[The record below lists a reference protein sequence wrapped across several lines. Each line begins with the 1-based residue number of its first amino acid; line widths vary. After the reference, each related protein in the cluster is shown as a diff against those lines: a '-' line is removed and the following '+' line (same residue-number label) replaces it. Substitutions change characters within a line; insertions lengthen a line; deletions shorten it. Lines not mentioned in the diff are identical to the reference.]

1 MASLVNAN
9 RAYVNKSSKK
19 IPIYD
24 PEKGDSKII
33 GHIYPNEMYATYP
46 LSNISNT
53 IIGVCFRNSSGK
65 FQRGHIFRE
74 CPYHG
79 GEPDY
84 AYLAQQKYFHLYNC
98 SGNSLTTSKS
108 QTINGTSCRIFTVK
122 KSVNLYNDTKKE
134 KTLPVGT
141 KLAFSS
147 STTGKTQ
154 VVVGKIANMVDGLL
168 LNLEKVLC
176 LATEQF
182 DNYISI
188 KLENIILQLILFF
201 KTFCLFSL
209 IFFLFIHIIIVISQ
223 PFLQITISY
232 FP

>member
-46 LSNISNT
+46 LSNISKT

-122 KSVNLYNDTKKE
+122 KSVNLYNGTKKVQ
-134 KTLPVGT
+134 TLPVGS
-141 KLAFSS
+141 KLAFNS
-147 STTGKTQ
+147 STTGKTKNHRIAIKYYNTGSGWKSCSDGGW
-154 VVVGKIANMVDGLL
+154 VTLEFGKGTMPSNRAIR
-168 LNLEKVLC
+168 
-176 LATEQF
+176 
-182 DNYISI
+182 
-188 KLENIILQLILFF
+188 
-201 KTFCLFSL
+201 
-209 IFFLFIHIIIVISQ
+209 
-223 PFLQITISY
+223 
-232 FP
+232 

>member
-1 MASLVNAN
+1 MCFFN
-9 RAYVNKSSKK
+9 RKPKL
-19 IPIYD
+19 
-24 PEKGDSKII
+24 EL
-33 GHIYPNEMYATYP
+33 
-46 LSNISNT
+46 LSNIT
-53 IIGVCFRNSSGK
+53 
-65 FQRGHIFRE
+65 
-74 CPYHG
+74 
-79 GEPDY
+79 
-84 AYLAQQKYFHLYNC
+84 
-98 SGNSLTTSKS
+98 
-108 QTINGTSCRIFTVK
+108 
-122 KSVNLYNDTKKE
+122 
-134 KTLPVGT
+134 
-141 KLAFSS
+141 
-147 STTGKTQ
+147 TQ
-154 VVVGKIANMVDGLL
+154 VVVGKVAAMVDGLL

>member
-65 FQRGHIFRE
+65 FQRGHIFRQ

-154 VVVGKIANMVDGLL
+154 NHRIAIKYYNTGSGWKNCKYGGWVTLEFGKGTMPSNRAIR
-168 LNLEKVLC
+168 
-176 LATEQF
+176 
-182 DNYISI
+182 
-188 KLENIILQLILFF
+188 
-201 KTFCLFSL
+201 
-209 IFFLFIHIIIVISQ
+209 
-223 PFLQITISY
+223 
-232 FP
+232 

>member
-1 MASLVNAN
+1 
-9 RAYVNKSSKK
+9 
-19 IPIYD
+19 
-24 PEKGDSKII
+24 
-33 GHIYPNEMYATYP
+33 MYATYP

-53 IIGVCFRNSSGK
+53 VIGVCFRNSSGK
-65 FQRGHIFRE
+65 FQRGHIFRQ
-74 CPYHG
+74 CPYNG

-122 KSVNLYNDTKKE
+122 NLLIYIMIQKKR
-134 KTLPVGT
+134 
-141 KLAFSS
+141 KLFLLVQNLHLVVLLQVKPKITELLSNI
-147 STTGKTQ
+147 TTQ